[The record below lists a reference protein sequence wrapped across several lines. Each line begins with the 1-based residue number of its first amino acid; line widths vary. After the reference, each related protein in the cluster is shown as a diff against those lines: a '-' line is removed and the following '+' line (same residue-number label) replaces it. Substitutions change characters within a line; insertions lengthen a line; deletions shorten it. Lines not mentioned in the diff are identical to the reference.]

1 MPKQVTAHKSK
12 GTKFKTTIASTLT
25 DVAGMKNLKI
35 NFGENKTIEV
45 ADLDSTYEAPFDVD
59 LTGAQGAT
67 FDLIYDPLGA
77 SQQDLSKAKN
87 EHTERVGEIV
97 LGATG
102 VEIAVPGFYV
112 TKFDVDAE
120 VGNGLM
126 ASVEVKF
133 SELVEL
139 NEVDPS

>member
-1 MPKQVTAHKSK
+1 MVKQVVAHKAK
-12 GTKFKTTIASTLT
+12 GTAFFTTIASTLT
-25 DVAGMKNLKI
+25 KVAGLKNLKI
-35 NFGENKTIEV
+35 SFGENKHIEV
-45 ADLDSTYEAPFDVD
+45 ADLDSDYEAPFDID

-67 FDLIYDPLGA
+67 FDLIYDPLGS

-87 EHTERVGEIV
+87 EKTERVGKIV

-102 VEIAVPGFYV
+102 VEIPVPAFTV
-112 TKFDVDAE
+112 PKFDVDAE

-133 SELVEL
+133 TEKIEL

>member
-1 MPKQVTAHKSK
+1 MAKQVTAHKARGSA
-12 GTKFKTTIASTLT
+12 FYTTISSTLT
-25 DVAGMKNLKI
+25 KVAGLKNLKI
-35 NFGENKTIEV
+35 NFGENKHIEV
-45 ADLDSTYEAPFDVD
+45 ADLDSTYEAPFDID

-67 FDLIYDPLGA
+67 FDLIHDPLGA
-77 SQQDLSKAKN
+77 SQQDLQKAKN
-87 EHTERVGEIV
+87 ERTERVGKIV

-102 VEIAVPGFYV
+102 VEIAVPAFTV
-112 TKFDVDAE
+112 PKFDVDAE

-133 SELVEL
+133 TELVEL

>member
-1 MPKQVTAHKSK
+1 MAKQVTAHKAK
-12 GTKFKTTIASTLT
+12 GTGFFTTLASTLT
-25 DVAGMKNLKI
+25 KVAGLKNLKI
-35 NFGENKTIEV
+35 SFGENKTIEV

-67 FDLIYDPLGA
+67 FDLIHDPLGA
-77 SQQDLSKAKN
+77 SQQDLQKAKN
-87 EHTERVGEIV
+87 ERTERVGKIV

-102 VEIAVPGFYV
+102 VEIPVPGFIV

-126 ASVEVKF
+126 ASCEVKF
-133 SELVEL
+133 TELVEL
-139 NEVDPS
+139 NETDPA